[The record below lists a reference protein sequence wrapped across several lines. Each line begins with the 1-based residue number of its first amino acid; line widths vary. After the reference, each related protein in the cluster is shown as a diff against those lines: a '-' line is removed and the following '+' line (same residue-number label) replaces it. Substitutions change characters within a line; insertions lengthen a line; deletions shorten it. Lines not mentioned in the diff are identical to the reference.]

1 VINDGFLEWLKT
13 KFGSDI
19 ESLTD
24 ISKNAQARGALQLGD
39 LTGFLVNAL
48 KGILVNGS
56 DVENIITS
64 LVANGGINE
73 ADLEANGIREEIINA
88 LLKYSNLLNDTFKNT
103 T

>member
-1 VINDGFLEWLKT
+1 
-13 KFGSDI
+13 
-19 ESLTD
+19 
-24 ISKNAQARGALQLGD
+24 LGD

-56 DVENIITS
+56 DVEKIITS
-64 LVANGGINE
+64 LVANSGINE
-73 ADLEANGIREEIINA
+73 ADLEANGVREEIITA